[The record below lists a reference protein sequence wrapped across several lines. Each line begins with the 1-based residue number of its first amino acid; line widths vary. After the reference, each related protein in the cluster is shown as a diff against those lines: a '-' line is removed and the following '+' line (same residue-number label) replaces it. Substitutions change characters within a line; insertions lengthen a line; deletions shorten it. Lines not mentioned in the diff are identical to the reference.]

1 MSIKLHK
8 KKGNIVMAKGK
19 TLCNVCGK
27 EFSDYD
33 EQEHI
38 GLHSQI
44 GYGSKHDGD
53 IIDLDI
59 CCDCFD
65 VLIDKLAKQCKINP
79 IQISREMLRSRF

>member
-1 MSIKLHK
+1 
-8 KKGNIVMAKGK
+8 MAKGK

-53 IIDLDI
+53 IIDFPYRL
-59 CCDCFD
+59 
-65 VLIDKLAKQCKINP
+65 
-79 IQISREMLRSRF
+79 

>member
-1 MSIKLHK
+1 
-8 KKGNIVMAKGK
+8 MAKGK

-53 IIDLDI
+53 IIDL
-59 CCDCFD
+59 
-65 VLIDKLAKQCKINP
+65 NT
-79 IQISREMLRSRF
+79 ISQLLSIALTRMIFLKWKNS

>member
-33 EQEHI
+33 EQEHWI
-38 GLHSQI
+38 R
-44 GYGSKHDGD
+44 K
-53 IIDLDI
+53 
-59 CCDCFD
+59 
-65 VLIDKLAKQCKINP
+65 
-79 IQISREMLRSRF
+79 

>member
-1 MSIKLHK
+1 
-8 KKGNIVMAKGK
+8 MAKGK

-44 GYGSKHDGD
+44 GMEVSMMET
-53 IIDLDI
+53 L
-59 CCDCFD
+59 
-65 VLIDKLAKQCKINP
+65 LTW
-79 IQISREMLRSRF
+79 ISVVIALMC